1 MSYRTGNC
9 ISIALRT
16 KNPKEL
22 VLISTFILFKRTLLQ
37 ILSLVGCSTMF
48 WGKQFLML
56 QRNVV
61 PSSSM
66 SSRPSSVKKR
76 LWTA

>member
-1 MSYRTGNC
+1 
-9 ISIALRT
+9 
-16 KNPKEL
+16 
-22 VLISTFILFKRTLLQ
+22 
-37 ILSLVGCSTMF
+37 
-48 WGKQFLML
+48 ML

-76 LWTA
+76 LWTAWHWRLIS